1 MHFFDDWRSILLS
14 MSEGNRQRKKDWLS
28 RYKRNRLA
36 VLRLKGKVQEID
48 NRMNTVK
55 TSHLSGMPRGGQT
68 KTIADYVAEKSELE
82 SRINKL
88 DLKGREF
95 RREILDA
102 IDNMEEV
109 VQAEILELLFIS
121 GLTLE
126 AISDELGYNVRHTY
140 RLYAK
145 ALDSIEIP
153 VIEDSI
159 TLK

>member
-1 MHFFDDWRSILLS
+1 
-14 MSEGNRQRKKDWLS
+14 MSEGNKAKKKEWLN

-36 VLRLKGKVQEID
+36 VLRLKNKVQEID

-55 TSHLSGMPRGGQT
+55 TSHLSGMPRGGQP

-126 AISDELGYNVRHTY
+126 AISDELGYNIRHTY

-145 ALDSIEIP
+145 ALEAIKIP
-153 VIEDSI
+153 VSMDSI
-159 TLK
+159 TLE